1 MLVSEFC
8 TDSITAHKIKHP
20 MCPGCSRLDGTLFD
34 PIHALTVKDGKTG
47 TEGVMTR
54 QSRAK
59 GRRLRVWTIVA
70 MVSTASAISLNDLQ
84 PLQSGSL
91 PTTCG
96 IAYNETIIGCTSADF
111 ASGSHCSQLC
121 EMGLEIIEQVI
132 EDCDGDVYHNDS
144 DRIDDRVFKKY
155 RLVHDKF
162 HVNLHNVDFCINIGF
177 DHTLYFFDTINSYS
191 YDHFNDTTLNLL
203 DDIGGINVIVIHA
216 DHFTNTVP
224 VVEHVRADYY
234 TGTVIEHVVFNTDGR
249 DGIRVNI
256 D

>member
-8 TDSITAHKIKHP
+8 TDSITAHKIKHT
-20 MCPGCSRLDGTLFD
+20 MCPGYSCLNGTIFD
-34 PIHALTVKDGKTG
+34 PIQALSVKDGTTG

-96 IAYNETIIGCTSADF
+96 IAYNETIIGCTSSDF

-132 EDCDGDVYHNDS
+132 EDVCDDVDASKNTVLGDVYHNDS

-155 RLVHDKF
+155 KLIHDKF
-162 HVNLHNVDFCINIGF
+162 YVDLHNVDFCFNIGF
-177 DHTLYFFDTINSYS
+177 HHTLCFFDPINSYS
-191 YDHFNDTTLNLL
+191 YDHFNNTTLNLL
-203 DDIGGINVIVIHA
+203 DDT
-216 DHFTNTVP
+216 DYFT
-224 VVEHVRADYY
+224 D
-234 TGTVIEHVVFNTDGR
+234 TVIEHVVFNTDGR
-249 DGIRVNI
+249 DGTRVNI